1 MGQLHDAPAG
11 AVFDSRR
18 MERSV
23 LHTFKPHAH
32 AAAKARAALTASLD
46 LFSDVLDEQRLDD
59 LRLLTSE
66 LVSNSVRHGGSVP
79 ERPIRVRVSVM
90 ETAVR
95 VSVVDSGPGFER
107 SSGPARPGVDGG
119 WGLFLVER
127 LADRWGTDGDGSTT
141 VWFELDR
148 PQSAR

>member
-23 LHTFKPHAH
+23 MHTFKPHAR

-46 LFSDVLDEQRLDD
+46 LFSEVLDEQRLDD

-90 ETAVR
+90 DTHVR
-95 VSVVDSGPGFER
+95 VSVVDSGPGFAVPEEP
-107 SSGPARPGVDGG
+107 GLPGVDGG
-119 WGLFLVER
+119 WGLFLVDR
-127 LADRWGTDGDGSTT
+127 LADRWGTDGEGATT

-148 PQSAR
+148 PTSK

>member
-1 MGQLHDAPAG
+1 MGQMHDARSWSLS
-11 AVFDSRR
+11 DSLR

-23 LHTFKPHAH
+23 LHTFRPHAR

-66 LVSNSVRHGGSVP
+66 LVSNSVRHGRSP
-79 ERPIRVRVSVM
+79 AQPPIRVRVSVM
-90 ETAVR
+90 ETHVR
-95 VSVVDSGPGFER
+95 VSVVDSGPGFKQ
-107 SSGPARPGVDGG
+107 SSGPGVPGVDGG
-119 WGLFLVER
+119 WGLFLVDR
-127 LADRWGTDGDGSTT
+127 LADRWGTDGDGATT

-148 PQSAR
+148 APSKA

>member
-1 MGQLHDAPAG
+1 MHDAPG
-11 AVFDSRR
+11 SPGPDSRR
-18 MERSV
+18 MERSF

-66 LVSNSVRHGGSVP
+66 LVSNSVRHGSAIA
-79 ERPIRVRVSVM
+79 EKPIRVRVSVM
-90 ETAVR
+90 DTHVR
-95 VSVVDSGPGFER
+95 VSVIDSGPGFAP
-107 SSGPARPGVDGG
+107 SSASARPGVDGG
-119 WGLFLVER
+119 WGLFLVDR
-127 LADRWGTDGDGSTT
+127 LADRWGTDGDGATT

-148 PQSAR
+148 PTA

>member
-1 MGQLHDAPAG
+1 MRDAPGWPLA
-11 AVFDSRR
+11 DSHT
-18 MERSV
+18 MERSF

-46 LFSDVLDEQRLDD
+46 IFGDVLDEQRLDD
-59 LRLLTSE
+59 MRLLTSE
-66 LVSNSVRHGGSVP
+66 LVSNSVRHGVSVP
-79 ERPIRVRVSVM
+79 EHPIRVKVSVM
-90 ETAVR
+90 DTAVR

-107 SSGPARPGVDGG
+107 SPDPAKPGVDGG

-127 LADRWGTDGDGSTT
+127 LADRWGTDGEGATT

-148 PQSAR
+148 HTSTP

>member
-1 MGQLHDAPAG
+1 MRDAPGCSLA
-11 AVFDSRR
+11 DSQA
-18 MERSV
+18 MERSF
-23 LHTFKPHAH
+23 LHTFRPHAR

-66 LVSNSVRHGGSVP
+66 LVSNSVRHGSSVP
-79 ERPIRVRVSVM
+79 DHPIRVKVSVM
-90 ETAVR
+90 DTHIR

-107 SSGPARPGVDGG
+107 ADEPTKPGIDGG

-148 PQSAR
+148 PTSGQ

>member
-1 MGQLHDAPAG
+1 MRDAPGCSLA
-11 AVFDSRR
+11 DSQT
-18 MERSV
+18 MERSF
-23 LHTFKPHAH
+23 LHTFKPHAR
-32 AAAKARAALTASLD
+32 AAAKARAALEASLD

-66 LVSNSVRHGGSVP
+66 LVSNSVRHGASVP
-79 ERPIRVRVSVM
+79 EHPIRVRVSVM
-90 ETAVR
+90 DTKVR

-107 SSGPARPGVDGG
+107 SPQPAKPGVDGG

-127 LADRWGTDGDGSTT
+127 LADRWGTDGDGATT

-148 PQSAR
+148 PNAR